1 MSTPR
6 RILVPIDFS
15 ERSLEALRYA
25 RALALAFDSRLHLLH
40 VLPHPVLWPTAI
52 ENRVLGDL
60 HDHSRAEAELELAAL
75 ATEERLDPFT
85 TTIATVAG
93 DVDRAILTY
102 AAGTRADLIVMG
114 THGYAALAHCLLGS
128 VTERVLRQALCPVA
142 VVPHRAIQQAA
153 VMLEETTRP
162 RLRAAS

>member
-1 MSTPR
+1 MSSPR

-40 VLPHPVLWPTAI
+40 VLAHPLRWPTVI

-60 HDHSRAEAELELAAL
+60 HEQLRAEAELELIAL

-85 TTIATVAG
+85 TTTAAVAG
-93 DVDRAILTY
+93 DVDHAILTY
-102 AAGTRADLIVMG
+102 AARTRADLIVMG
-114 THGYAALAHCLLGS
+114 THGYAALAHFLLGS
-128 VTERVLRQALCPVA
+128 VAERVLRQASCPVV
-142 VVPHRAIQQAA
+142 VVPHRAIQPAA
-153 VMLEETTRP
+153 FLDDETGLRP
-162 RLRAAS
+162 VRAAS